1 MPADT
6 LIYDLG
12 EPEPPF
18 QSRNE
23 PLINKVK
30 TSGWLNNVWIISFC
44 GDGEK
49 KKTQEWC
56 LHRKQYHKNQSAHFP
71 PKIEF
76 VW

>member
-6 LIYDLG
+6 LIYGQG

-44 GDGEK
+44 GDEK
-49 KKTQEWC
+49 KHHKSDACTQ
-56 LHRKQYHKNQSAHFP
+56 RGTI
-71 PKIEF
+71 KIKASIF
-76 VW
+76 RLK